1 MLSNRERSRWGI
13 KERQCSTLS
22 GAHVISPA
30 VAGLAVMAVFVYIPS
45 ASDNGFGAWSLPTL
59 C

>member
-1 MLSNRERSRWGI
+1 MLNI
-13 KERQCSTLS
+13 V

-30 VAGLAVMAVFVYIPS
+30 VAGLAVMALFVYIPC

-59 C
+59 LAGHRA